1 MRGEEKIMTTLP
13 GDLSTLDTEGMGEG
27 EPIWDRMAKIIR
39 ARRIDVRQ
47 LMAGFDRAK
56 KGFFDLTTL
65 RRALANAFEKQW
77 VELAMTQAEF
87 AEIVEPYITRQP
99 MQKGE
104 PMAFVQWRQFAQDL
118 QMLAETG
125 RPTSHVLER
134 LGAVEAK
141 KRASDMLQKD
151 YGVSMDELTM
161 AFEYFK
167 ERINV
172 YSKRG
177 LTDGFRRID
186 TDHKG
191 SLQGE
196 ELRTFFME
204 DAHSPWFCND
214 RTIAVLVD
222 FADLN
227 DDDSIGYL
235 ELSQVLEC
243 EDIIEFAALVPNK
256 KARSQDDKD
265 SKMKIGSH
273 GCTVGEVKSAQY
285 LICDRL
291 INRGSGDLRQN
302 NLRSVLAFMDTYE
315 NGMLTRKEF
324 KDKLKSVNVIKHVT
338 SDKKVKGDVDEK
350 VIDTF
355 LDVVDEVARK
365 IEEMMPGD
373 QGGATEAGKV
383 NLAAFAKGAFSQD
396 GFGGF
401 VSIFE
406 IAGIA

>member
-1 MRGEEKIMTTLP
+1 
-13 GDLSTLDTEGMGEG
+13 
-27 EPIWDRMAKIIR
+27 
-39 ARRIDVRQ
+39 
-47 LMAGFDRAK
+47 
-56 KGFFDLTTL
+56 
-65 RRALANAFEKQW
+65 
-77 VELAMTQAEF
+77 
-87 AEIVEPYITRQP
+87 
-99 MQKGE
+99 
-104 PMAFVQWRQFAQDL
+104 
-118 QMLAETG
+118 
-125 RPTSHVLER
+125 
-134 LGAVEAK
+134 
-141 KRASDMLQKD
+141 
-151 YGVSMDELTM
+151 
-161 AFEYFK
+161 
-167 ERINV
+167 
-172 YSKRG
+172 
-177 LTDGFRRID
+177 
-186 TDHKG
+186 
-191 SLQGE
+191 
-196 ELRTFFME
+196 
-204 DAHSPWFCND
+204 
-214 RTIAVLVD
+214 
-222 FADLN
+222 
-227 DDDSIGYL
+227 
-235 ELSQVLEC
+235 VLEC